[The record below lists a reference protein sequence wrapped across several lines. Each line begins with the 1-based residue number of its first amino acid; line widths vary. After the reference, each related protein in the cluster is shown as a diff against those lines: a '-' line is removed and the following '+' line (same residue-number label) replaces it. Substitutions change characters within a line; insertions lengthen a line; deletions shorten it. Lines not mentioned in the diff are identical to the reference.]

1 MASAASASA
10 SGTAP
15 VEINVAEM
23 RRWIGRSAAHTRVWD
38 DFSRGT
44 RTSVKEPVIVDQ
56 ELLATFHQVREAL
69 LVDEVD
75 RECEQ
80 CPLSRVGQSGQCW
93 TVRPSPHFEFVIVR
107 VAPDLDSRQITI
119 IMQGQQCIQRGAVVT
134 MWDGIMRMPIY
145 PRGWITYSS
154 EEVGGAVFLD
164 SVGGWTCHE
173 CTLDNPGVAAQCLV
187 CETVRRLDDQAES
200 SSHSGSCAPEASA
213 MAND

>member
-1 MASAASASA
+1 MHE
-10 SGTAP
+10 P

-23 RRWIGRSAAHTRVWD
+23 RRWIERSAAHTRVWG

-44 RTSVKEPVIVDQ
+44 RTSDKDPVIVDQ

-80 CPLSRVGQSGQCW
+80 CPLSRVGQNGQSW
-93 TVRPSPHFEFVIVR
+93 TVRESSHFEFVVVR

-119 IMQGQQCIQRGAVVT
+119 IMARQQCIQRAAVVT
-134 MWDGIMRMPIY
+134 MPNGIVRMPIY

-164 SVGGWTCHE
+164 SVGSWTCHE
-173 CTLDNPGVAAQCLV
+173 CTLDNSGEASTCLV
-187 CETVRRLDDQAES
+187 CEAVRGLNGHAES
-200 SSHSGSCAPEASA
+200 SSHFGSCAPAASA
-213 MAND
+213 MANDYDP